1 MIKNGG
7 NGSFRVV
14 FPLVRLVSLLRGFN
28 SSRIHFLNFFNDPR
42 IIREQRIAAYKGYRG
57 GVLRS
62 RGGRIARW
70 KVFRGVWVSRLEN
83 GQQGGDVAFL
93 VTKGG
98 KIFMLAVVIE
108 CSLDSGRIWVDGIRC
123 ATQIDRRG
131 LMIGVFRLKKI
142 LMRVEYPQEL
152 FSAVDLLSLQFLVV
166 NSWNLLT
173 LGLRYFPF
181 DPQIVVL
188 ISLLYSH
195 RWEMHIHQDKICQL
209 KYHVHRLLLFPQHIC
224 FERILILV
232 RSNHSGRV
240 LVSLLALCHGSS
252 LGFQGCSKNRM
263 SSLPDGIQIRECDAK
278 ALRGYGMIHED
289 GDNDTNDGDD
299 DGRER

>member
-1 MIKNGG
+1 MENEHELGYETLTRVYL
-7 NGSFRVV
+7 GSYEHYKGVV
-14 FPLVRLVSLLRGFN
+14 AGLRF
-28 SSRIHFLNFFNDPR
+28 STFFNDPR
-42 IIREQRIAAYKGYRG
+42 IIWEQRIAAYKGYRG
-57 GVLRS
+57 GVSGQMTHYVASLTLDNAISCVMQGAFCTQRKVS
-62 RGGRIARW
+62 MVSFGRISPNR
-70 KVFRGVWVSRLEN
+70 
-83 GQQGGDVAFL
+83 FL
-93 VTKGG
+93 SSILLV
-98 KIFMLAVVIE
+98 VVI
-108 CSLDSGRIWVDGIRC
+108 IITVVI
-123 ATQIDRRG
+123 
-131 LMIGVFRLKKI
+131 VVVI
-142 LMRVEYPQEL
+142 LVVVIFAIVE
-152 FSAVDLLSLQFLVV
+152 VVIVVVVV